1 MKHSKAFLP
10 NTLALVIAAIMSPAF
25 GAAQQEV
32 IEEVIVTGTASPV
45 TQLESSVSIS
55 SVNMDEIANFAPRS
69 AAEIFRNIPG
79 IRAEATGGEGNANI
93 SVRGL
98 PVASGGAKFL
108 QLQEDGL
115 PVVQFGDIAFGNAD
129 IFVRADANVA
139 RVESIRGGSAST
151 FASNSPGGI
160 INMISKTGEQAGG
173 SFALSKGVDFDQT
186 RADFAYGAP
195 LGNDWSFHL
204 GGFLREGSGPR
215 DPGYKAT
222 MGGQIKANL
231 GRTFEGGFVR
241 FYLKHLDDRSIGYL
255 PMPMRPNGDSLPG
268 FDALSDTP
276 HSVYLLH
283 NLGVDQNG
291 NRRTSDV
298 AEGMHPIT
306 TAVGGEFS
314 FELGEGFTLTDKFR
328 KTSIGGRFVSPFPAD
343 VGSAQTVADSVG
355 GTGSRLEYA
364 NGPMAGQAINPNS
377 LNGNGLAM
385 RIHLFDVELNDLGSF
400 TNDVKLSKELDNM
413 TFNVGLYS
421 AQQAIKTSWLW
432 NSYLM
437 EVKGDNAALLNVRDK
452 NGALMTENGL
462 IAYGVPFW
470 GNCCTRYYGGEYS
483 IEAPYA
489 AMEVK
494 WDQFTLDASV
504 RHDSGSAT
512 GSYMGAVQRPDVD
525 MNNDGKISAP
535 EKSVSFVDAA
545 HPNPINYDWSY
556 SSFSLG
562 GTYLIADNLSVF
574 GRVSK
579 GGRANADRLLFGPNV
594 LPDGSLLDESAAVD
608 EVKQIETGVK
618 YKGDNYTLYVT
629 GFFAQTQEQN
639 YEATTQKFFNRE
651 YEARGLEVESH
662 LSLGGFSLDSS
673 LTYTQAEIV
682 KDPLNPATVGHTPR
696 RQPDFLYSFTPAY
709 TLGNLNLGANL
720 IGVTSSFAQ
729 DNNELEFDGYTQV
742 NAFVNYQL
750 TDNLSLSLN
759 VNNLFDTVG
768 ITEAEEGVVPDNGVI
783 RARSINGRSSTI
795 GFKYT
800 L

>member
-291 NRRTSDV
+291 NRRTSDCE
-298 AEGMHPIT
+298 APSALPE
-306 TAVGGEFS
+306 AK
-314 FELGEGFTLTDKFR
+314 LT
-328 KTSIGGRFVSPFPAD
+328 
-343 VGSAQTVADSVG
+343 
-355 GTGSRLEYA
+355 
-364 NGPMAGQAINPNS
+364 
-377 LNGNGLAM
+377 LNGA
-385 RIHLFDVELNDLGSF
+385 
-400 TNDVKLSKELDNM
+400 
-413 TFNVGLYS
+413 NV
-421 AQQAIKTSWLW
+421 
-432 NSYLM
+432 
-437 EVKGDNAALLNVRDK
+437 
-452 NGALMTENGL
+452 
-462 IAYGVPFW
+462 P
-470 GNCCTRYYGGEYS
+470 
-483 IEAPYA
+483 
-489 AMEVK
+489 
-494 WDQFTLDASV
+494 
-504 RHDSGSAT
+504 
-512 GSYMGAVQRPDVD
+512 
-525 MNNDGKISAP
+525 
-535 EKSVSFVDAA
+535 
-545 HPNPINYDWSY
+545 
-556 SSFSLG
+556 
-562 GTYLIADNLSVF
+562 
-574 GRVSK
+574 
-579 GGRANADRLLFGPNV
+579 
-594 LPDGSLLDESAAVD
+594 
-608 EVKQIETGVK
+608 
-618 YKGDNYTLYVT
+618 
-629 GFFAQTQEQN
+629 
-639 YEATTQKFFNRE
+639 
-651 YEARGLEVESH
+651 
-662 LSLGGFSLDSS
+662 
-673 LTYTQAEIV
+673 
-682 KDPLNPATVGHTPR
+682 
-696 RQPDFLYSFTPAY
+696 
-709 TLGNLNLGANL
+709 
-720 IGVTSSFAQ
+720 
-729 DNNELEFDGYTQV
+729 
-742 NAFVNYQL
+742 
-750 TDNLSLSLN
+750 
-759 VNNLFDTVG
+759 
-768 ITEAEEGVVPDNGVI
+768 
-783 RARSINGRSSTI
+783 
-795 GFKYT
+795 
-800 L
+800 